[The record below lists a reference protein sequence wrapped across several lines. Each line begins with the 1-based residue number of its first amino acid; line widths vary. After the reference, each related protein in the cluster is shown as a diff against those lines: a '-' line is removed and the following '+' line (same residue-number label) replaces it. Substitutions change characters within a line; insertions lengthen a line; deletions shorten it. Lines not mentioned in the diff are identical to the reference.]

1 MTAQVIVMNKNG
13 LAVATDSAVTVTNGN
28 GRKAFNNA
36 DKLFSLSKHHPV
48 GVMIYNSSYFLDT
61 PWELIIKEYRLTLGE
76 TCFETLEEY
85 FLDFLKFTKEKFI
98 DDENWAEVLLQKI
111 YSRFWVLI
119 EQLIGET
126 NNVVQSVIETSE
138 VYTGEYVTEFDK
150 ILNEYYKV
158 MVLEGFENVTLEE
171 KDTFKEKNYF
181 NYDFEEM
188 YEVYHSLK
196 EQLYGIISD
205 LHKEIT
211 DGFNRSISENSTPEK
226 NEKRIEAICSILI
239 IDYLKEFGD
248 SYSGI
253 VFMGYGS
260 EDLYPSFIE
269 RKIAG
274 ALENRVKVK
283 FEDSKSQQIS
293 SKRYSHIEGFAQ
305 DDVIQSFTNGISY
318 EALYRIKETLFNGLS
333 EYTMN
338 YFKRELDEDAVTDLK
353 EVNEIKT
360 EIKLDDASM
369 DALSNDLVRQ
379 IARTFDPQRKQILNT
394 VSTFSKSQLAE
405 LANTLVE
412 STSFKQ
418 KVSMTLESVG
428 GPVDVAVI
436 SKHEGFIW
444 IDRKLYFEA
453 RLNQD
458 YLNRNRR

>member
-76 TCFETLEEY
+76 DCFKTLEEY

-98 DDENWAEVLLQKI
+98 NDENWAEFLLQKI
-111 YSRFWVLI
+111 YSKFWQLI
-119 EQLIGET
+119 EQLIDET
-126 NNVVQSVIETSE
+126 NKVVQSILKTSD
-138 VYTGEYVTEFDK
+138 VFTGEYVSEFDI
-150 ILNEYYKV
+150 ILEKYYQGI
-158 MVLEGFENVTLEE
+158 VLEGFENLTLEE
-171 KDTFKEKNYF
+171 KNAFKDQNYF
-181 NYDFEEM
+181 NFDYTEMVDVYTDLKSKLYD
-188 YEVYHSLK
+188 
-196 EQLYGIISD
+196 IISD
-205 LHKEIT
+205 LHEEIT
-211 DGFNRSISENSTPEK
+211 DGFNRSISENSSTED
-226 NEKRIEAICSILI
+226 NSKRINMICSILV
-239 IDYLKEFGD
+239 IDYLENFGD

-293 SKRYSHIEGFAQ
+293 SKRNSHIEGFAQ

-318 EALYRIKETLFNGLS
+318 EALQTIKETLFNGLS

-338 YFKRELDEDAVTDLK
+338 YFKREINEEAVTALDEV
-353 EVNEIKT
+353 KT
-360 EIKLDDASM
+360 EIKLDDASL
-369 DALSNDLVRQ
+369 DELSDDLVLQIAHTFYPQRRQ
-379 IARTFDPQRKQILNT
+379 ILST

-453 RLNQD
+453 NLNQD
-458 YLNRNRR
+458 YLNRNGR